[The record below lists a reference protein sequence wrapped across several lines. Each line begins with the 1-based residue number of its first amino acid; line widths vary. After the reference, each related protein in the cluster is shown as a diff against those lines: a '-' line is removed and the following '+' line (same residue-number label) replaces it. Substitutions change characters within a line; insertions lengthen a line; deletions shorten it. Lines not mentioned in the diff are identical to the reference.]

1 MSSEQLHDTLMI
13 AVEDARLAG
22 SPVAGQ
28 QVSDRE
34 QIVQTALKRWS
45 TFARR
50 NRKVVE
56 GDPLERRIEDL
67 AKGLR
72 DRVERRPSLTGP
84 LMSDYRWL
92 ARKLAGILVEAD
104 GAVGGGQPDSHD
116 SR

>member
-1 MSSEQLHDTLMI
+1 MHGW
-13 AVEDARLAG
+13 LAG

-50 NRKVVE
+50 NRKVE

-104 GAVGGGQPDSHD
+104 GAAGGGQPPVVGD
-116 SR
+116 